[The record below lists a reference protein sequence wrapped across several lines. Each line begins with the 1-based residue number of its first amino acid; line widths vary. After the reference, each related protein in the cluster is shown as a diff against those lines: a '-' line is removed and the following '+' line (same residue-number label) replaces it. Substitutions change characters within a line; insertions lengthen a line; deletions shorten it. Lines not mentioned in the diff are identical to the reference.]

1 MADPPRQDD
10 ATRSLL
16 LEQFA
21 VEQFLLGLSLVD
33 RFLLDVLIVPTPR
46 VARAVLALLR
56 DELPARRAE
65 PLDVRVFAPDPAKAS
80 ALDPVEASALMADVL
95 TPLLQPAEP
104 TAGRM
109 TLTWLDASDARA
121 IDDEAWTEFFHRL
134 NERRNAVVE
143 SQPGPL
149 VLVLPYRLERTL
161 AHAAPDVWSVRSGVY
176 RVQVVDLETHVFDVE
191 TERHRPIGAAH
202 AADSAPR
209 SLTLAIALTGEEPA
223 RFDDKTRAWVFS
235 ETVSGLVREGR
246 LAEAESIA
254 QASLERARRI
264 AELSPGSNQ
273 ALRTLTGVLDELVDL
288 AHSLGDKPRLR
299 EVVRERLAI
308 IDQMTGEGE
317 PVEAV
322 LRLRARA
329 RAFAAVMNGEA
340 DLALALSGLDDAR
353 RLVAEHG
360 STRDNLRL
368 LAECLLCVA
377 ELEMNLNHGDEAL
390 SLANE
395 ALACIVD
402 TSGSLVRS
410 PSKIY
415 TLEIEIRILRA
426 RALSRLN
433 RHDEA
438 ISDARVALDQT
449 REIQRLAPRWLHCAR
464 LVSLSLRQLAHVYR
478 RQGDL
483 TRATDSLT
491 ELRKVATSMF
501 RSWPQSILAAYA
513 LLSALQES
521 AEVAHEAGSP
531 ERAAL
536 WTDEALSLAAS
547 LAQRLPTDESV
558 RSKQA
563 ALLALQHHLQP
574 LTDPT

>member
-80 ALDPVEASALMADVL
+80 ALDPVEASALVADVL

-104 TAGRM
+104 TAGRL
-109 TLTWLDASDARA
+109 TLTWVDASDARA

-202 AADSAPR
+202 AADTAPR

-223 RFDDKTRAWVFS
+223 HFDDKTRAWAFS
-235 ETVSGLVREGR
+235 ETVSGLLREGR
-246 LAEAESIA
+246 LAEAESVA

-264 AELSPGSNQ
+264 AELSPDSKQ
-273 ALRTLTGVLDELVDL
+273 ALRTLAGVLDELVDL
-288 AHSLGDKPRLR
+288 AHSLGDKSRLR
-299 EVVRERLAI
+299 EVVRERLDI
-308 IDQMTGEGE
+308 VDQMTAEGE

-329 RAFAAVMNGEA
+329 RAFASVMNGEA
-340 DLALALSGLDDAR
+340 NLALALAGLDDAR

-360 STRDNLRL
+360 STPDNLRL
-368 LAECLLCVA
+368 LAECLLCVS
-377 ELEMNLNHGDEAL
+377 ELEMNLDHADVTLTLTDEAFT
-390 SLANE
+390 
-395 ALACIVD
+395 CIVEANASP
-402 TSGSLVRS
+402 TRS
-410 PSKIY
+410 PSKLY
-415 TLEIEIRILRA
+415 TLEIEVRVLRA
-426 RALSRLN
+426 RALTPGSIVTTKQSLMLGR
-433 RHDEA
+433 
-438 ISDARVALDQT
+438 
-449 REIQRLAPRWLHCAR
+449 RWIRPKNSNA
-464 LVSLSLRQLAHVYR
+464 SYR
-478 RQGDL
+478 AGF
-483 TRATDSLT
+483 TVRA
-491 ELRKVATSMF
+491 
-501 RSWPQSILAAYA
+501 
-513 LLSALQES
+513 
-521 AEVAHEAGSP
+521 
-531 ERAAL
+531 
-536 WTDEALSLAAS
+536 
-547 LAQRLPTDESV
+547 
-558 RSKQA
+558 
-563 ALLALQHHLQP
+563 
-574 LTDPT
+574 